1 MSNLFGN
8 NQSITIDRSK
18 LITVTNKTVRFESSV
33 YQTHNI
39 ASFTEGEVEIGGIP
53 WIFLVILTVIG
64 LISISFNAFLG
75 WMLFLAGI
83 AGIVYNFSKPK
94 HRGLLITLNSGD
106 KRLFVAREEGLEK
119 VVEEIYTLIEKESNA
134 SYKISIAN
142 SQIQGNF
149 VQGNIGGDAIYK
161 SRD

>member
-1 MSNLFGN
+1 MSNLFGS

-39 ASFTEGEVEIGGIP
+39 ASFTEGEVEIGGLP
-53 WIFLVILTVIG
+53 WIFLVLLTIIG

-75 WMLFLAGI
+75 WMLFLAGM
-83 AGIVYNFSKPK
+83 AGIVYNLSKPK

-106 KRLFVAREEGLEK
+106 KRLFVAQEEGLAK
-119 VVEEIYTLIEKESNA
+119 VVDEIYTLIEKESNA

-149 VQGNIGGDAIYK
+149 VQGNIGGDATYK
-161 SRD
+161 SPN